1 MFSHKPQFN
10 FESFDLLDVRCMY
23 SQVALIICLG
33 VQNITM
39 MKNKN
44 VSTTGIV
51 TWLHINVVNKTSTRL
66 DYNTTLKLAEKMMH
80 VSCKSLDQV
89 VTVWIV
95 TV

>member
-10 FESFDLLDVRCMY
+10 FESIDMLDARCMY
-23 SQVALIICLG
+23 SLVALIICLG

-51 TWLHINVVNKTSTRL
+51 T
-66 DYNTTLKLAEKMMH
+66 
-80 VSCKSLDQV
+80 
-89 VTVWIV
+89 
-95 TV
+95 